1 MVKKTT
7 MLTGLLHLHSALRYV
22 ILILVLISIFQ
33 AFTAGNKPYTA
44 GNKKINL
51 FTLIS
56 AHIQLLLGLVLYF
69 TSDWVNFSQMSNPVY
84 RYWNVEHISM
94 MVLAIV
100 LITIGYSKAK
110 KAIDDKAKHR
120 AIYTFYTI
128 AVVIIFLG
136 ILTMKGRNL
145 WWN

>member
-1 MVKKTT
+1 
-7 MLTGLLHLHSALRYV
+7 MLTGLLHLHSILRYV

-33 AFTAGNKPYTA
+33 AITAGNKPYTA
-44 GNKKINL
+44 ANKKINL

-56 AHIQLLLGLVLYF
+56 AHIQLLVGFVLYF
-69 TSDWVNFSQMSNPVY
+69 ISPMVDFSQMKNPIN

-100 LITIGYSKAK
+100 LITVGYSKAK

-120 AIYTFYTI
+120 AIYIYYSI
-128 AVVIIFLG
+128 AVVIVLLG
-136 ILTMKGRNL
+136 ILTMKGRNP

>member
-1 MVKKTT
+1 
-7 MLTGLLHLHSALRYV
+7 MLAGLVHLHSVLRYV

-44 GNKKINL
+44 ANKKINL

-56 AHIQLLLGLVLYF
+56 AHIQLLVGLVLYF
-69 TSDWVNFSQMSNPVY
+69 ISPMVDFSQMSNPIN

-94 MVLAIV
+94 MILAIV
-100 LITIGYSKAK
+100 LITVGYSKSK
-110 KAIDDKAKHR
+110 KAIDDKAKHK
-120 AIYTFYTI
+120 AIYVYYTI
-128 AVVIIFLG
+128 AVVVVLLAIV
-136 ILTMKGRNL
+136 TMKGRNI

>member
-1 MVKKTT
+1 
-7 MLTGLLHLHSALRYV
+7 MLAGLVHLHSVLRYV

-44 GNKKINL
+44 ANKKINL

-56 AHIQLLLGLVLYF
+56 AHIQLLVGLVLYF
-69 TSDWVNFSQMSNPVY
+69 MSPMVNFSQMSNPIN
-84 RYWNVEHISM
+84 RYWNVEHITM
-94 MVLAIV
+94 MILAIV
-100 LITIGYSKAK
+100 LITVGYSKSK

-120 AIYTFYTI
+120 AIYIYYTI
-128 AVVIIFLG
+128 AVVVVLLG

>member
-1 MVKKTT
+1 
-7 MLTGLLHLHSALRYV
+7 MLTGLLHLHSILRYV

-33 AFTAGNKPYTA
+33 AITAGNKPYTA
-44 GNKKINL
+44 TNKKINL

-56 AHIQLLLGLVLYF
+56 AHVQLLIGLVLYF
-69 TSDWVNFSQMSNPVY
+69 MSPMVDFSQMKNPII

-94 MVLAIV
+94 MLIAIV
-100 LITIGYSKAK
+100 LITIGYSKSK
-110 KAIDDKAKHR
+110 KAIGDKAKHR
-120 AIYTFYTI
+120 AIYIYYTI
-128 AVVIIFLG
+128 AVVIIFVG

>member
-1 MVKKTT
+1 
-7 MLTGLLHLHSALRYV
+7 MLSGLVHLHSVLRYV

-44 GNKKINL
+44 ANKKINL

-56 AHIQLLLGLVLYF
+56 AHIQLLVGLVLYF
-69 TSDWVNFSQMSNPVY
+69 ISPMVDFSQMKNPIN
-84 RYWNVEHISM
+84 RYWNVEHISI

-100 LITIGYSKAK
+100 LITVGYAKSK

-120 AIYTFYTI
+120 AIYIYYTI
-128 AVVIIFLG
+128 AVVLVLLG
-136 ILTMKGRNL
+136 ILTMKGRNP